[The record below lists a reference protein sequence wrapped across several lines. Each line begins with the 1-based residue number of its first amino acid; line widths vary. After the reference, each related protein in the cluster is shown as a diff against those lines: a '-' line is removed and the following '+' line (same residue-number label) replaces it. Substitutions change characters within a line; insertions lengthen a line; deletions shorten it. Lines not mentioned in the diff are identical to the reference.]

1 MENTTTQ
8 DEGKWWCTGLQL
20 FIKEKRLVLGM
31 TQGDLADKVLDPKQK
46 GYISQIESEKRKDLY
61 KCSR

>member
-1 MENTTTQ
+1 MMRRIA
-8 DEGKWWCTGLQL
+8 L

-31 TQGDLADKVLDPKQK
+31 TQGDLADKVFGDPKQK
-46 GYISQIESEKRKDLY
+46 AILVKLNLEKRRTYY

>member
-8 DEGKWWCTGLQL
+8 DEGKMMMRRIVL

-31 TQGDLADKVLDPKQK
+31 TQGDLADKVLATQN
-46 GYISQIESEKRKDLY
+46 RKAILVKLNLERRTYY

>member
-8 DEGKWWCTGLQL
+8 DEGKMMMRRIAL

-31 TQGDLADKVLDPKQK
+31 TQGDLADKVL
-46 GYISQIESEKRKDLY
+46 
-61 KCSR
+61 

>member
-8 DEGKWWCTGLQL
+8 DEGKMMMRRIAL

-31 TQGDLADKVLDPKQK
+31 TQGDLADKVWRPKTES
-46 GYISQIESEKRKDLY
+46 YISQIESGKEKDLL
-61 KCSR
+61 